1 MEAGLHGRRARQARD
16 VERVSKAERARILV
30 QRTVVLSVL
39 DRAQDHVTREYN
51 VPSPSTE
58 AGLHGRRAHRARDVE
73 RVSKAERA
81 RIPVQR
87 TVVLSVL
94 DRAQDH
100 VTREY
105 NVPSTVTLVRG
116 HHVTRQIIAAK
127 ELRLVHE
134 SVRSLEARTALEAS
148 SGHVTRESHVRIHL
162 LVQVLNHPLTVS
174 GVLGVPVFPL
184 ECAMQDLEMDINIAR
199 VHRLRTEATT
209 A

>member
-1 MEAGLHGRRARQARD
+1 MEVGLHGRRAR
-16 VERVSKAERARILV
+16 
-30 QRTVVLSVL
+30 
-39 DRAQDHVTREYN
+39 
-51 VPSPSTE
+51 
-58 AGLHGRRAHRARDVE
+58 RARDVE

-134 SVRSLEARTALEAS
+134 SVRSLEVRTALEAS
-148 SGHVTRESHVRIHL
+148 SGHVTRESHVRIQL
-162 LVQVLNHPLTVS
+162 QVQVLNHPLTVS